1 MLTRLFKKLSAAW
14 RIHRDPVAYARSVGV
29 QIGEGC
35 RLLGMTPGV
44 FGSEP
49 FMIRMGNRVT
59 VTAGVRFIT
68 HDGGVDVLREGDP
81 DLDVVAPIT
90 IGDNVFIGTNAL
102 LMPGV
107 TVGSNCI
114 IGAGAVVTRD
124 IPSGHVAAG
133 VPARCLKTIDE
144 YREKV
149 RATAFR
155 SRSSSPAEKR
165 RMWEARYF
173 PAKHLDI
180 NAAGHSKPAG

>member
-1 MLTRLFKKLSAAW
+1 MLKRLFDKLSALW

-29 QIGEGC
+29 RVGEGC
-35 RLLGMTPGV
+35 RLLGATPGV

-49 FMIRMGNRVT
+49 FMIRIGNRVT

-107 TVGSNCI
+107 TIGNNCI

-124 IPSGHVAAG
+124 IPAGHVAAG
-133 VPARCLKTIDE
+133 VPARCLKTIEE

-173 PAKHLDI
+173 PEQHTDI
-180 NAAGHSKPAG
+180 KPASPPKLAA